1 MSILV
6 LNISVSCIYFVAK
19 FKTKVMS
26 IKKQFLK
33 SKPVCKVTFSL
44 SKEEALDAEKVQL
57 LGDFNN
63 WNVAEAIDLKKFKN
77 GSYKTTLD
85 LETEKEYQFKYL
97 FDETKWE
104 NDAAA
109 DSYADNGI
117 SAEGNSVVVL

>member
-1 MSILV
+1 
-6 LNISVSCIYFVAK
+6 
-19 FKTKVMS
+19 MS

-33 SKPVCKVTFSL
+33 NKPVCKVTFSL
-44 SKEEALDAEKVQL
+44 TKEEALNAEKIQL

-63 WNVAEAIDLKKFKN
+63 WNVEEAIDLKKFKN

-104 NDAAA
+104 NDHEA
-109 DSYADNGI
+109 DRYADNGI
-117 SAEGNSVVVL
+117 SAEGNFVVAI